1 MAPIILIGKGRV
13 TIPLRYKVGVYQIR
27 VGCRLSKMNFDLNK
41 LYHLYNRGNNRQKI
55 FFNRDNYIFFLKKI
69 RTHLFPHCNLFA
81 YCLMPNHFHLLI
93 QANEKSLELDKNDK
107 SIFSGGLRTLLS
119 SYTRAINIQEKRT
132 GSLFTQNTHVKS
144 LDSNDDYGLTCF
156 NYIHQNPYS
165 AKLVDKIEDWEF
177 SSFKDYAGRRNGTL
191 CNQIEAQKYLTMDFE
206 NFYQQSYQ
214 MIAEDKLKSIF

>member
-1 MAPIILIGKGRV
+1 
-13 TIPLRYKVGVYQIR
+13 
-27 VGCRLSKMNFDLNK
+27 MNFDLNK

-156 NYIHQNPYS
+156 NYIHQNPVRAGIVQYDYENLYS
-165 AKLVDKIEDWEF
+165 SARNYANLTIEMEIYF
-177 SSFKDYAGRRNGTL
+177 VSYH
-191 CNQIEAQKYLTMDFE
+191 CNKFH
-206 NFYQQSYQ
+206 
-214 MIAEDKLKSIF
+214 

>member
-1 MAPIILIGKGRV
+1 
-13 TIPLRYKVGVYQIR
+13 
-27 VGCRLSKMNFDLNK
+27 
-41 LYHLYNRGNNRQKI
+41 
-55 FFNRDNYIFFLKKI
+55 
-69 RTHLFPHCNLFA
+69 
-81 YCLMPNHFHLLI
+81 MPNHFHLLI

-177 SSFKDYAGRRNGTL
+177 SSFKDYAGMRNGTL